1 MNTLTEETLKELEAL
16 KKLST
21 KGKWGVFW
29 GNSMKVSTTKFTK
42 DDKPVSSDD
51 CRLIAAMQNALPALI
66 SSAREALRLRE
77 ALEEID
83 QLPAMTTLDVGG
95 WYLEAFRIAARA
107 LGKPEGSTT
116 ALPASSDTPE
126 TDALPAERD
135 QECAHGV
142 YFGKP
147 CEECHQEVLLRKGLD
162 DHSCN
167 STGWE
172 KP

>member
-1 MNTLTEETLKELEAL
+1 MNTLTEETLKELERLHERCSNDGADYGDSPNDVAMLQAL
-16 KKLST
+16 Q
-21 KGKWGVFW
+21 
-29 GNSMKVSTTKFTK
+29 
-42 DDKPVSSDD
+42 DH
-51 CRLIAAMQNALPALI
+51 LPALI

-77 ALEEID
+77 ALEKIANLSWGYDGDCGAVAIADEA
-83 QLPAMTTLDVGG
+83 LEKPGG
-95 WYLEAFRIAARA
+95 SSN
-107 LGKPEGSTT
+107 P
-116 ALPASSDTPE
+116 LPASSAAPE
-126 TDALPAERD
+126 TDAPPPERD

-142 YFGKP
+142 RFGRP